1 MIVQQFLRW
10 VRTAPPGERADAA
23 SAVARAFLHS
33 PLDPLDRKAAE
44 VAMTVLLDDPAPQV
58 RLALAHAIAP
68 SFKAPLPII
77 HALARDAGDIAS
89 IVLAQSPL
97 LQDGDLIDALTEGDW
112 RAQVAVAC
120 RTELSDSVTMAICE
134 LGGVDACL
142 ALIQNS
148 DAMLPCGAFL
158 HILTRHGE
166 DSVIRSA
173 ILDRPD
179 LPLEIRQA
187 TIVRLSSALAGMV
200 AERGWLSG
208 DRAQRVAAEARD
220 RVTLE
225 LALNARGHGLRD
237 LVAHL
242 RNSGQITVSLLL
254 RALLSGDL
262 LFFEETLADLSGLPL
277 ERVSALIASRHV
289 SSFAA
294 LHQKAGLPSQS
305 LPAFRAALEVL
316 HSHGFAQNA
325 AGGARLS
332 RLMTERVLTTV
343 SALDDAAI
351 DPLLAL
357 LRRFV
362 AEAARDEARAIAD
375 DVVNDAL
382 LAA

>member
-10 VRTAPPGERADAA
+10 VRTAPAGERADAT
-23 SAVARAFLHS
+23 SALARAYLHS
-33 PLDPLDRKAAE
+33 PLDPIDLKAAE

-58 RLALAHAIAP
+58 RMALAHSLAP

-97 LQDGDLIDALTEGDW
+97 LQDGDLVDALTEGDW

-120 RTELSDSVTMAICE
+120 RTMLSENVTMAICE
-134 LGGVDACL
+134 LGGVDACQ
-142 ALIQNS
+142 ALIQNT
-148 DAMLPCGAFL
+148 DAVLSSGAFL
-158 HILTRHGE
+158 HILSRHGE
-166 DSVIRSA
+166 DAAIRSA
-173 ILDRPD
+173 ILARPD

-187 TIVRLSSALAGMV
+187 TIVRLSSALAVMV
-200 AERGWLSG
+200 AERGWLTG

-225 LALNARGHGLRD
+225 LALTAGERGLRD
-237 LVAHL
+237 LVTHL
-242 RNSGQITVSLLL
+242 RSSGQITVSLLL

-262 LFFEETLADLSGLPL
+262 LFFEETLADLSGLPI
-277 ERVSALIASRHV
+277 ERVSALIASRHA
-289 SSFAA
+289 SGFAA
-294 LHQKAGLPSQS
+294 LHQKAGLPKQS

-316 HSHGFAQNA
+316 HAHGFVHSA
-325 AGGARLS
+325 AGEARLS
-332 RLMTERVLTTV
+332 RLMTERVLTSV
-343 SALDDAAI
+343 SSLDDAAI
-351 DPLLAL
+351 APLLAL

-375 DVVNDAL
+375 DVVKDTL